1 MATLQRELH
10 RRNLTSSTEPPIYI
24 PFVAPRSTS
33 AAQSLQAM
41 QPMSRSQWGGLPD
54 FPQCFG
60 VPFQVSPTTVGPET
74 ADLRRSRLRL
84 AAEEAEAGTRW
95 SEQGALA
102 GVVAPGQQR
111 PEVAEGPIGFA

>member
-1 MATLQRELH
+1 M
-10 RRNLTSSTEPPIYI
+10 
-24 PFVAPRSTS
+24 
-33 AAQSLQAM
+33 
-41 QPMSRSQWGGLPD
+41 
-54 FPQCFG
+54 
-60 VPFQVSPTTVGPET
+60 VSPTTVGPET

-111 PEVAEGPIGFA
+111 PEVAAPGQQRPEVAEGPIGFA

>member
-1 MATLQRELH
+1 M
-10 RRNLTSSTEPPIYI
+10 
-24 PFVAPRSTS
+24 
-33 AAQSLQAM
+33 
-41 QPMSRSQWGGLPD
+41 
-54 FPQCFG
+54 
-60 VPFQVSPTTVGPET
+60 VSPTTVGPET

-84 AAEEAEAGTRW
+84 AAEVEAGTRW